1 MNIVTAT
8 FSAGCTQI
16 DADRKLWQYDQGQVL
31 QLVGLDLPDAYQV
44 EFSNTRDKGS
54 AKAQIGGPDG
64 VQIPDEYLT
73 TGKPVYAFLVG
84 HTAEEDR
91 ETEKLVVIYVNAR
104 SQPTDEPITPEQQTI
119 VDQLIA
125 ALTAGVAKAEDAA
138 AQAEAAISYMP
149 KIVDGTWWVYD
160 AEAETWTDTGIQAE
174 GQDGVGISGAVLNAD
189 YTLTLTFTDG
199 SSYTTPPI
207 RGAQGERGPIGPTPD
222 ISIGTVTTGAAGSQA
237 EATMTGTPEQ
247 PVLNLTI
254 PRGDPG
260 EVTQAE
266 FDDLADE
273 VSQQKSAIEAL
284 EDLTNRKAGMLVD
297 TASGSI
303 ASFVPDSTIPALL
316 GVSVDIEPVQDL
328 HGYDS
333 PWPAGGGK
341 NKLPPGNAGTVS
353 NNGMTCVSDGNGSY
367 TLSGTATADSII
379 KCTLPVPYT
388 IVSGDYLHIMN
399 PTANSGVGMVLN
411 FADASSAYPTFSS
424 ASRIFELASRVGQTI
439 TAIGFTVINGTA
451 YSGTITPMVVNS
463 ATPTTYSPYSNECPI
478 SGWDAV
484 EVDGAG
490 ENIFDDAALVDLG
503 GVKQNDGSVYFAYGS
518 LILQKTIW
526 SNPSG
531 YAGQLAITLKRKST
545 GAYSTG
551 RLVVRYTDGTTAN
564 IGTGTDVANEFNTY
578 TLITP
583 STKSVESI
591 TGTYGTNRE
600 FYWYVQ
606 IETGSTLHDYHPYSG
621 NRYTIQLGQ
630 TVYGGTLDVDAGTL
644 TVDRYYVT
652 LANSARVS
660 YHPEESTPS
669 IWMRYESGKLAKV
682 TGGRAMSNIY
692 RIGGGVAPFIA
703 YYGTEIDIYDAR
715 FTDEQTALSLLADF
729 KCVYTLATPIVITL
743 DPVTI
748 STISGQTNNVWAD
761 AGDVSVT
768 YAADVKTY
776 IDNKIAAAVAALS

>member
-8 FSAGCTQI
+8 FSAGCSEI
-16 DADRKLWQYDQGQVL
+16 EADRKLWQYDQGQVL

-44 EFSNTRDKGS
+44 EFSNSRDKGS

-64 VQIPDEYLT
+64 VSIPDEYLT

-104 SQPTDEPITPEQQTI
+104 SQPTDEPITPEQQSI

-125 ALTAGVAKAEDAA
+125 ALTAGVEKAEDAA
-138 AQAEAAISYMP
+138 AQAEAAVSYMP

-160 AEAETWTDTGIQAE
+160 AETETWADTGIQAE

-207 RGAQGERGPIGPTPD
+207 RGPKGEDAPDDYILVQPTEPTSETNALWINSAAGERVQLPTMADHEALAEDVAANTEAIG
-222 ISIGTVTTGAAGSQA
+222 
-237 EATMTGTPEQ
+237 
-247 PVLNLTI
+247 
-254 PRGDPG
+254 
-260 EVTQAE
+260 
-266 FDDLADE
+266 DLSDE
-273 VSQQKSAIEAL
+273 LSDQKSIIEAL
-284 EDLTNRKAGMLVD
+284 DSLVDRKAGALID
-297 TASGSI
+297 TASGSV
-303 ASFVPDSTIPALL
+303 ASFVPDATIDNLL
-316 GVSVDIEPVQDL
+316 GLTVAIEPVQDL
-328 HGYDS
+328 HGFDH

-341 NKLPPGNAGTVS
+341 NIMPAPTTIEVNSSGLTVTDSNGKLTI
-353 NNGMTCVSDGNGSY
+353 NGS
-367 TLSGTATADSII
+367 AQ
-379 KCTLPVPYT
+379 
-388 IVSGDYLHIMN
+388 SGDTIIVRIPETTIGTGYIIALLN
-399 PTANSGVGMVLN
+399 SFTGATVYFLNGTTNVDYFSVSTAN
-411 FADASSAYPTFSS
+411 
-424 ASRIFELASRVGQTI
+424 R
-439 TAIGFTVINGTA
+439 VINTSSMSTLYDKPFTA
-451 YSGTITPMVVNS
+451 YRILFSVAQTLTNAAFGMMAVLDG
-463 ATPTTYSPYSNECPI
+463 ADTTTFAPYENICPI

-484 EVDGAG
+484 EVERTGKNLWGGTLANNVNVVFDTKLGQTYTVSAKLKGTNDCYLYLNSSVDGFQTDELVGRILIGQRVATVTFTAEAG
-490 ENIFDDAALVDLG
+490 KEYAL
-503 GVKQNDGSVYFAYGS
+503 
-518 LILQKTIW
+518 W
-526 SNPSG
+526 SNAS
-531 YAGQLAITLKRKST
+531 YKEADKI
-545 GAYSTG
+545 
-551 RLVVRYTDGTTAN
+551 
-564 IGTGTDVANEFNTY
+564 
-578 TLITP
+578 
-583 STKSVESI
+583 
-591 TGTYGTNRE
+591 
-600 FYWYVQ
+600 Q
-606 IETGSTLHDYHPYSG
+606 IELGSTATDYEPY
-621 NRYTIQLGQ
+621 QGQ
-630 TVYGGTLDVDAGTL
+630 TYPITFPASAGTVYGGTLDVDAGTL

-761 AGDVSVT
+761 AGDVDMT
-768 YAADVKTY
+768 YAADLKHY
-776 IDNKIAAAVAALS
+776 IDSKIAAAVAALS

>member
-104 SQPTDEPITPEQQTI
+104 SQPTDEPITPEQQNI

-125 ALTAGVAKAEDAA
+125 ALTAGVEKAEDAA
-138 AQAEAAISYMP
+138 AQAEAAISFMP

-160 AEAETWTDTGIQAE
+160 AETETWADTGIQAE

-199 SSYTTPPI
+199 SSYTTPSI

-237 EATMTGTPEQ
+237 EATMTGTPER

-266 FDDLADE
+266 FDALADE
-273 VSQQKSAIEAL
+273 VADQKSAIDDLTA
-284 EDLTNRKAGMLVD
+284 LTNRKAGALID

-303 ASFVPDSTIPALL
+303 ASFVPDSTIENLL
-316 GVSVDIEPVQDL
+316 GLSVDIEPVQDL

-341 NKLPPGNAGTVS
+341 NKFFPPDAPITIDGVTVEGTSDGEIWVHGTPAFASGYKSFNLGTLPESLEGETVSLSISEKIAGFGIVIGS
-353 NNGMTCVSDGNGSY
+353 NNGNLNLTMSDTVTSR
-367 TLSGTATADSII
+367 
-379 KCTLPVPYT
+379 
-388 IVSGDYLHIMN
+388 
-399 PTANSGVGMVLN
+399 SGV
-411 FADASSAYPTFSS
+411 Y
-424 ASRIFELASRVGQTI
+424 
-439 TAIGFTVINGTA
+439 TAGGNRACYINIRYDIGTVDKKFKIQLE
-451 YSGTITPMVVNS
+451 VN
-463 ATPTTYSPYSNECPI
+463 ATPTAWAPYSNLCPI
-478 SGWDAV
+478 SGWNSV
-484 EVDGAG
+484 EVEADGVNLFGG
-490 ENIFDDAALVDLG
+490 EVSQLAFTGSIYSAKIVSNASYRAIFAR
-503 GVKQNDGSVYFAYGS
+503 VKSGKTYTVSR
-518 LILQKTIW
+518 KTIEGNRFRVAATVDYPASEVQCKLLANDSQQDTALTVTVTIPDGYNYIFVYL
-526 SNPSG
+526 SNQSDDCT
-531 YAGQLAITLKRKST
+531 AGNYQIELGST
-545 GAYSTG
+545 ASSYHPFAGS
-551 RLVVRYTDGTTAN
+551 
-564 IGTGTDVANEFNTY
+564 TY
-578 TLITP
+578 TIT
-583 STKSVESI
+583 
-591 TGTYGTNRE
+591 
-600 FYWYVQ
+600 
-606 IETGSTLHDYHPYSG
+606 
-621 NRYTIQLGQ
+621 LGQ
-630 TVYGGTLDVDAGTL
+630 TVYGGTLTIAEGGSVEMLADRVFFEKTFGAMATAAQTAPAGYVVKSSGLLPRSGNASRPSEMLCNVAKQYQSAIANSFRMSSTGNYMFFCLPEDTDSSL
-644 TVDRYYVT
+644 TV
-652 LANSARVS
+652 
-660 YHPEESTPS
+660 
-669 IWMRYESGKLAKV
+669 
-682 TGGRAMSNIY
+682 
-692 RIGGGVAPFIA
+692 
-703 YYGTEIDIYDAR
+703 
-715 FTDEQTALSLLADF
+715 TA
-729 KCVYTLATPIVITL
+729 VYPIATPIVITL

-748 STISGQTNNVWAD
+748 STISGQPNNVWAD
-761 AGDVSVT
+761 AGNVSVEF
-768 YAADVKTY
+768 AADLKAY
-776 IDNKIAAAVAALS
+776 IDSKIAAAVAALS